1 MTCCSDHRASDPNTK
16 ASTSF
21 VACSQCACVV
31 VCNSRQEPDP
41 QMTRSKLLGG
51 RADEKLVIDRSSTT
65 TFWGKVVFTGS
76 RFSKVS
82 FALPT
87 HQNSLKSLLH
97 PFVNIIINN
106 IMKVANLLFLK
117 KKNIVKKARVKLA
130 ECETYFTKKNKAPD
144 LSRLKLVHSSSGLN
158 LPRRSYSTK

>member
-1 MTCCSDHRASDPNTK
+1 MTCCSDYRASDPNTK

-41 QMTRSKLLGG
+41 QMTWSKLLGG
-51 RADEKLVIDRSSTT
+51 RADEKLVIDLSSTT
-65 TFWGKVVFTGS
+65 KFWGKVVFTGS

-87 HQNSLKSLLH
+87 HQNSLKPLLH
-97 PFVNIIINN
+97 PFVKCLIH
-106 IMKVANLLFLK
+106 KQHYEGCKFTFSK
-117 KKNIVKKARVKLA
+117 KKKTSWKKPGSSWQNAKL
-130 ECETYFTKKNKAPD
+130 TSPRKTKRQT
-144 LSRLKLVHSSSGLN
+144 SRDQN
-158 LPRRSYSTK
+158 